1 VIEHVVDPLRCA
13 RNLASVMKRGGK
25 VFLEIPNG
33 TAVDFMRRDGH
44 YGLFGLT
51 LLGRSAAERW
61 WRLHYH
67 DVYGVEH
74 YAPLSYYLGIF
85 SVAGISLRLLTT
97 IEKPEKR
104 IAEIAEAFDRLEE
117 ELGALEKEEAP
128 ELAEAIRR
136 RGGEEIGRFRQLRF
150 RLESSDVAAER
161 SILVDEILSTY
172 GMTFWTLEGTKL

>member
-1 VIEHVVDPLRCA
+1 
-13 RNLASVMKRGGK
+13 MKRGGK

-33 TAVDFMRRDGH
+33 SAVDFMRKDGH

-51 LLGRSAAERW
+51 LLGRSEAERW

-67 DVYGVEH
+67 DTYGVEH

-85 SVAGISLRLLTT
+85 SASGISLRLLTT
-97 IEKPEKR
+97 VANPEESM
-104 IAEIAEAFDRLEE
+104 AEIAKAFDHLEE
-117 ELGALEKEEAP
+117 ELASLENPEAVDLV
-128 ELAEAIRR
+128 ESIRL
-136 RGGEEIGRFRQLRF
+136 RGGEEIDRFRQLRA

>member
-1 VIEHVVDPLRCA
+1 
-13 RNLASVMKRGGK
+13 MKRGGK

-33 TAVDFMRRDGH
+33 SAVDFMRKDGH

-51 LLGRSAAERW
+51 LLGRSEAERW

-85 SVAGISLRLLTT
+85 SASGISLRLLTQ
-97 IEKPEKR
+97 IENPEKR
-104 IAEIAEAFDRLEE
+104 VAEISEAFDRLEE
-117 ELGALEKEEAP
+117 ELASLQK
-128 ELAEAIRR
+128 AEAVELVESIRR
-136 RGGEEIGRFRQLRF
+136 RGGEEIGRFRQLRA
-150 RLESSDVAAER
+150 RMESSDIAAEQA
-161 SILVDEILSTY
+161 ILVDEILSTY